1 MCTFCSWL
9 QTTEFFHLSLSLSF
23 FSILRS
29 PLHGDFLL
37 LYSTLKLI
45 RALHLLIIWTFT
57 WVPVPS
63 DIHLIF
69 LWVAL
74 AKITLFTCLLH
85 INAAG
90 KVAFLHL
97 MRQLWLP
104 LGSLTFSSCLGWF
117 LIVCR
122 AYVGLPFGVSEET
135 LLLGRPLNKLGP
147 TGLGWKSSSPI
158 SLFVMAGFCAGPKA
172 HCWLVHFTLT
182 VYDIYKLIWQWMYLV
197 SFQQYNK

>member
-1 MCTFCSWL
+1 MLCL
-9 QTTEFFHLSLSLSF
+9 QNSFLSPSFPSF
-23 FSILRS
+23 FLSISWS

-37 LYSTLKLI
+37 LYSILKLI
-45 RALHLLIIWTFT
+45 RALHLLTIWKFT
-57 WVPVPS
+57 WVLVPS

-74 AKITLFTCLLH
+74 AKITLFTYLLY

-104 LGSLTFSSCLGWF
+104 PGRLTFSFCLGWF

-122 AYVGLPFGVSEET
+122 AYVGLPFGVSEEA
-135 LLLGRPLNKLGP
+135 LLLGRPLNKSGL
-147 TGLGWKSSSPI
+147 TGLGWKSS
-158 SLFVMAGFCAGPKA
+158 GPVFPSCHGWA
-172 HCWLVHFTLT
+172 PRRAQGPLLT
-182 VYDIYKLIWQWMYLV
+182 CKFYPYICIIIIIII
-197 SFQQYNK
+197 